1 MKLVYCPSCDEV
13 LVRSR
18 IEGRRCPACGGGVE
32 KVDTGLS
39 WQYVTSW
46 IVLLLGAAMI
56 LLLEMEDMIMKIL
69 LFVLFAIV
77 AFAFSSWGVEDQKKK
92 ALSKAREVRKE

>member
-1 MKLVYCPSCDEV
+1 
-13 LVRSR
+13 
-18 IEGRRCPACGGGVE
+18 
-32 KVDTGLS
+32 
-39 WQYVTSW
+39 
-46 IVLLLGAAMI
+46 MI

-92 ALSKAREVRKE
+92 ALSKAREERKE

>member
-1 MKLVYCPSCDEV
+1 VKLVYCPSCDEV

-18 IEGRRCPACGGGVE
+18 IEGKRCPECGGSVE

-56 LLLEMEDMIMKIL
+56 LLLETEDMIMKIL

-77 AFAFSSWGVEDQKKK
+77 AFALSSWGVEDQKKK
-92 ALSKAREVRKE
+92 ALSKAREERKE

>member
-1 MKLVYCPSCDEV
+1 MDV
-13 LVRSR
+13 
-18 IEGRRCPACGGGVE
+18 
-32 KVDTGLS
+32 GLS

-56 LLLEMEDMIMKIL
+56 LLFEMEDMIMKLL

-77 AFAFSSWGVEDQKKK
+77 AFALSSWGVEDQKKK
-92 ALSKAREVRKE
+92 ALSKAREERKE

>member
-1 MKLVYCPSCDEV
+1 MDV
-13 LVRSR
+13 
-18 IEGRRCPACGGGVE
+18 
-32 KVDTGLS
+32 GLS

-56 LLLEMEDMIMKIL
+56 LLFEMEDIIMKLL

-92 ALSKAREVRKE
+92 ALSKAREERKE